1 MRPAPLNLTQLPS
14 AQRRCLRVLSEVPDM
29 AHAARKLHWSQAE
42 LKTALV
48 ELQAL
53 LGQTHICTEGAC
65 VGLSDALKQALDKP

>member
-1 MRPAPLNLTQLPS
+1 MKATPPNLSPLTP

-53 LGQTHICTEGAC
+53 LGQAHICTEGAC
-65 VGLSDALKQALDKP
+65 VGLSDALKQALDRP